1 MNNMIRTIKELT
13 DKFFEFLID
22 DPVRPNIPHVDRIGK
37 NRDIFVFRNEQDE
50 VKAMTCVSYQNT
62 IPTKES
68 ELFEKVNNPDIA
80 VFYTIWSYAPGSG
93 RRLIFEALNSI
104 QKEYAW
110 VVCYLLAGIGM
121 SKLSK
126 IVTITPAQAESLL
139 NNPSEIYRKQL
150 ISGAS

>member
-50 VKAMTCVSYQNT
+50 VKAMTCVSYQNM

-68 ELFEKVNNPDIA
+68 ELFEICDTPDVA
-80 VFYTIWSYAPGSG
+80 VFYTIWSYAPGAG
-93 RRLIFEALNSI
+93 RTLIFEAVKSI
-104 QKEYAW
+104 KE
-110 VVCYLLAGIGM
+110 
-121 SKLSK
+121 
-126 IVTITPAQAESLL
+126 
-139 NNPSEIYRKQL
+139 NNPDIKRFVTLSPKTDLAKRFHTRN
-150 ISGAS
+150 GAIVFRENEDTVNYEYLQVIK